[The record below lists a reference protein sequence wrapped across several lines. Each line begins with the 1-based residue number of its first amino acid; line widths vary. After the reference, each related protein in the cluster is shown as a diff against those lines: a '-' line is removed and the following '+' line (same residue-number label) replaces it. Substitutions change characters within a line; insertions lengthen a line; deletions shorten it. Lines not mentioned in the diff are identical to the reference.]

1 MVKQLGASCGEH
13 RHKVRNAVK
22 TVITMLCL
30 AGIAFN
36 VRFAEALRQ
45 ERRQS
50 AKTQSRKCKASTI
63 NNRSTEPREKALD
76 LKGSLNWLDNDS
88 HTQSH

>member
-1 MVKQLGASCGEH
+1 
-13 RHKVRNAVK
+13 
-22 TVITMLCL
+22 MLCM

-36 VRFAEALRQ
+36 VRFAMALRQ

-50 AKTQSRKCKASTI
+50 AKTQSRKHMTSTI
-63 NNRSTEPREKALD
+63 NNRSTAPREKALD
-76 LKGSLNWLDNDS
+76 LKGSLSWLDNDS